1 MYALVRR
8 YEGITNVKEAV
19 RHVNEGLVPLI
30 SQHPGFIDYILVDSG
45 GGGAIAISIFLNQ
58 ADAEESSWI
67 ASDWVREN
75 LATLVPKPPQITAGE
90 VIAYK
95 E

>member
-1 MYALVRR
+1 MYAVVRR
-8 YEGITNVKEAV
+8 YEGVTNVKEAV
-19 RHVNEGLVPLI
+19 RQVNEGLATLV

-58 ADAEESSWI
+58 ADAEESNRRV
-67 ASDWVREN
+67 SDWVREN
-75 LATLVPKPPQITAGE
+75 LATLVPQPPQITAGE